1 MKRAWSFLMMK
12 RKYKRWVQDIPY
24 GFGGRLEIHKRLPW
38 PTVHR
43 RFIYYL
49 RDERMGRPNS
59 ARRIDFLRRAD
70 MVFCKRKVSKVMTGD
85 GFKRYIE

>member
-1 MKRAWSFLMMK
+1 MMK
-12 RKYKRWVQDIPY
+12 RKYRRWVNAIPY

-38 PTVHR
+38 SMAPR

-49 RDERMGRPNS
+49 RDARMNMTTT
-59 ARRIDFLRRAD
+59 ARQMDFLRRAD
-70 MVFCKRKVSKVMTGD
+70 AVFCKRKVSKVMTGD

>member
-1 MKRAWSFLMMK
+1 MMK
-12 RKYKRWVQDIPY
+12 RKYRRWVNAIPY
-24 GFGGRLEIHKRLPW
+24 GFGGRLEIHKTLPR
-38 PTVHR
+38 PTVHQ

-49 RDERMGRPNS
+49 RDARLNRPIS
-59 ARRIDFLRRAD
+59 ARRIDFLKRAD